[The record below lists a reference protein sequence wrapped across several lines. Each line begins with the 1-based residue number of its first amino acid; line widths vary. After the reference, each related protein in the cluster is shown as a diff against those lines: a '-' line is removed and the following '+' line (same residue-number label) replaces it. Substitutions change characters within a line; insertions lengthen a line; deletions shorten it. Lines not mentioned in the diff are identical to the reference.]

1 MSTIG
6 RAVSILDGGAIC
18 FRTRALHPGWACTVR
33 PKVSRDDVPHQCE
46 RGGLGV
52 DA

>member
-6 RAVSILDGGAIC
+6 RAVSILDGGGLFA
-18 FRTRALHPGWACTVR
+18 FERTHSILVGLVR

-46 RGGLGV
+46 RDGLGV

>member
-6 RAVSILDGGAIC
+6 RAVSILDGGLFA
-18 FRTRALHPGWACTVR
+18 FERTHSILVGPVR

-46 RGGLGV
+46 RDGLGV